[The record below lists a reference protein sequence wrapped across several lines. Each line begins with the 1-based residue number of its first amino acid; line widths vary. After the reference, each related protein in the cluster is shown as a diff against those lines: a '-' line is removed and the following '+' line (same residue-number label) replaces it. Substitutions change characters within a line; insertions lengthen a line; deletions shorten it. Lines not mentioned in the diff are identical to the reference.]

1 MDNVIATKS
10 ASIQRCVKRAR
21 DEFQSAGDQFKTDFT
36 HQDAAILNVV
46 RACELAIDL
55 ANHVLKKRKLG
66 LPSTSRESFEL
77 LHAAGLIDD
86 ALEDRLIRMVGFR
99 NVAIHAYQRIDI
111 EIVIRVIQHGLDDVL
126 ALADRMIA
134 LDS

>member
-1 MDNVIATKS
+1 MDDVIAAKA
-10 ASIQRCVKRAR
+10 ASIRRCVKRAR
-21 DEFQSAGDQFKTDFT
+21 EEFKSAGDHFKTDFT

-55 ANHVLKKRKLG
+55 ANHVAQKRKLG
-66 LPSTSRESFEL
+66 LPATSRESFEL
-77 LHAAGLIDD
+77 LNAAGLIDD
-86 ALEDRLIRMVGFR
+86 VLEDKLIRMVGFG

-126 ALADRMIA
+126 ALADRMTT